1 VSEDSEKATKCYR
14 CGDTKP
20 AEAFAW
26 RRRERGQRDSFCR
39 PCRKAYGRE
48 HYLANRARYIEQARQ
63 QTARLQL
70 ERTRF
75 LLDFFVTHPC
85 SDCGETDPVVLE
97 FDHLRDKAFN
107 IGEALS
113 RRNWQAILDE
123 IAKCEVVC
131 ANCHRRRTAVRR
143 GALRS
148 LLARE
153 RSPEWNKRAT
163 GLEPATSSLEG
174 SRSAN

>member
-1 VSEDSEKATKCYR
+1 MEPRKCYR
-14 CGDTKP
+14 CGETRP
-20 AEAFAW
+20 AEAFSW
-26 RRRERGQRDSFCR
+26 RRRHLGQRDSFCR

-48 HYLANRARYIEQARQ
+48 HYLANRERYIEQARL

-85 SDCGETDPVVLE
+85 IDCGETDPVVLE

-113 RRNWQAILDE
+113 RRSWQAILDE
-123 IAKCEVVC
+123 MAKCEVVC
-131 ANCHRRRTAVRR
+131 ANCHRRRTALRR
-143 GALRS
+143 GALRTV
-148 LLARE
+148 LVQE
-153 RSPEWNKRAT
+153 RSAD
-163 GLEPATSSLEG
+163 
-174 SRSAN
+174 